1 MELMF
6 LGADHEV
13 TGSCHYL
20 QVGKKK
26 FLVDC
31 GMEQGIDRFENADMP
46 VPATEIDFV
55 FLTHAHIDHSGM
67 LPKLYRDGFR
77 GQIISTRATASN
89 IMLKDSAHIQE
100 MEAQWRNKKAKRKID
115 GEGYEPIYTMEDA
128 VETTKLFVEYPY
140 GKIFT
145 VCDGIRFRFTD
156 VGHLLGSARGK
167 YGEEDRVFRGYR
179 EQDAAASQRP

>member
-67 LPKLYRDGFR
+67 LPKLYRDESDC
-77 GQIISTRATASN
+77 QSLQYHA
-89 IMLKDSAHIQE
+89 
-100 MEAQWRNKKAKRKID
+100 
-115 GEGYEPIYTMEDA
+115 
-128 VETTKLFVEYPY
+128 
-140 GKIFT
+140 
-145 VCDGIRFRFTD
+145 
-156 VGHLLGSARGK
+156 
-167 YGEEDRVFRGYR
+167 
-179 EQDAAASQRP
+179 

>member
-46 VPATEIDFV
+46 VPASEIDFV

-77 GQIISTRATASN
+77 GQIISTRATASLCN

-100 MEAQWRNKKAKRKID
+100 MEAKRSNCSWNIPMAR
-115 GEGYEPIYTMEDA
+115 YSRCVT
-128 VETTKLFVEYPY
+128 
-140 GKIFT
+140 
-145 VCDGIRFRFTD
+145 
-156 VGHLLGSARGK
+156 GSAS
-167 YGEEDRVFRGYR
+167 
-179 EQDAAASQRP
+179 ALLT

>member
-46 VPATEIDFV
+46 VPATEIVFV

-67 LPKLYRDGFR
+67 LPKLYHDGFR
-77 GQIISTRATASN
+77 GQIIDHLDESDSQSLQYHAQG
-89 IMLKDSAHIQE
+89 LSAHPGNGGAVAQQE
-100 MEAQWRNKKAKRKID
+100 
-115 GEGYEPIYTMEDA
+115 
-128 VETTKLFVEYPY
+128 
-140 GKIFT
+140 GK
-145 VCDGIRFRFTD
+145 
-156 VGHLLGSARGK
+156 
-167 YGEEDRVFRGYR
+167 EEN
-179 EQDAAASQRP
+179 